1 MGTESKVHPPTPKQD
16 CPRPWASPV
25 PCPLGWG
32 RISGLFPSFLW
43 LKTWNP
49 ESYKVFDLFSF
60 PNLHNLKA
68 K

>member
-1 MGTESKVHPPTPKQD
+1 MDAESKVHPPTPKQD
-16 CPRPWASPV
+16 WPSPA

-32 RISGLFPSFLW
+32 RISGLFPSLLQ

-68 K
+68 T